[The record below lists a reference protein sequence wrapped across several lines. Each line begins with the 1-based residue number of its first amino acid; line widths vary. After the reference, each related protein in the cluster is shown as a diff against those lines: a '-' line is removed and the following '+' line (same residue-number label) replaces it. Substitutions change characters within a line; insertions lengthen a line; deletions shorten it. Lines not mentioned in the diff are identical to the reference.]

1 MQGNDQAALIA
12 FLEGPDAYPHRPD
25 KVERIDTHG
34 AVVFLAGSRAYKL
47 KRAVKLSYLDFS
59 TLEKREAV
67 CRREIELNQPAAP
80 TLYKGVVAITREA
93 DGAYRVD
100 GAGEPVD
107 WLVEMARFDQ
117 DALFDRL
124 AKTGRL
130 DAALTDALADLVV
143 QAHNDAAV
151 FADAAWP
158 ESLRAVIGTLGEMLQ
173 RWRQIS
179 GQDHTGLFEALKA
192 VLDQNTTLLAAR
204 RDGGLV
210 RRCHADLH
218 LGNIVLIDGR
228 PCLFDALEFDE
239 ELARI
244 DVLYDVA
251 FLVMDVWHRGLRLQA
266 HRLFNRYFSREL
278 SGLEWQGLRAFPLF
292 LAIRAAI
299 RAMVAVDA
307 LAIAVDGR
315 RGALMEEIAGYIDL
329 SAELIAPGRPRLI
342 AVGGLSGTGK
352 STVARAVAP
361 EIGATPGA
369 IILRTDVERK
379 LMRDVPLTERLT
391 ADAYS
396 PEARAEVYMR
406 LFAKA
411 KQIVSTGHSVII
423 DAVLDMPALRD
434 AAKAAADESGVPFV
448 GIWLEAPE
456 EVMIARVRGRAGDA
470 SDADAAVVLRQ
481 IASTAAPADWH
492 KADAG
497 GEPVQTAANVR
508 RMLRAI

>member
-34 AVVFLAGSRAYKL
+34 AVVFLAGSRVYKL

-80 TLYKGVVAITREA
+80 TLYRGGVAITREA

-130 DAALTDALADLVV
+130 DAALTDALTDLVV

-218 LGNIVLIDGR
+218 LRNIVLIDGR

-244 DVLYDVA
+244 DVLYDLA

-278 SGLEWQGLRAFPLF
+278 SGLEWQGLRALPLF

-329 SAELIAPGRPRLI
+329 SAELIAPARPRLVAI
-342 AVGGLSGTGK
+342 GGLSGTGK

-423 DAVLDMPALRD
+423 DAVLDMPAFRD

>member
-1 MQGNDQAALIA
+1 MQEQDQAALIA
-12 FLEGPDAYPHRPD
+12 FLECPDAYPHKPD
-25 KVERIDTHG
+25 GVERIDTHG
-34 AVVFLAGSRAYKL
+34 AVIFLAGPRAYKL

-80 TLYKGVVAITREA
+80 ALYKGVVPITREA
-93 DGAYRVD
+93 DGAYRL
-100 GAGEPVD
+100 GGEGEPVD

-124 AKTGRL
+124 ARTGRL
-130 DAALTDALADLVV
+130 DAVLTDALADQIV
-143 QAHNDAAV
+143 QAHNAAPV
-151 FADAAWP
+151 FASAGWP
-158 ESLRAVIGTLGEMLQ
+158 KSLRTVIDTLGEMLQ

-179 GQDHTGLFEALKA
+179 GQDHTGLFEALEA
-192 VLDQNTTLLAAR
+192 AFSHNTTLLATR

-218 LGNIVLIDGR
+218 LRNIVLVDGR

-244 DVLYDVA
+244 DVLYDLA
-251 FLVMDVWHRGLRLQA
+251 FLVMDVWHRGLKPQA

-278 SGLEWQGLRAFPLF
+278 SGLEWQGLRVFPLF
-292 LAIRAAI
+292 LAIRSAI

-307 LAIAVDGR
+307 LAIAAYER
-315 RGALMEEIAGYIDL
+315 RGALMEEIAGYLGL
-329 SAELIAPGRPRLI
+329 SAELIAPASPRLVAI
-342 AVGGLSGTGK
+342 GGLSGTGK
-352 STVARAVAP
+352 STVAQAVAP
-361 EIGATPGA
+361 EIGAVPGA

-379 LMRDVPLTERLT
+379 LMHDVPLTERLT

-396 PEARAEVYMR
+396 PEARAEVYKR

-411 KQIVSTGHSVII
+411 KRIVSTGHSVII
-423 DAVLDMPALRD
+423 DAVLDVPALRD
-434 AAKAAADESGVPFV
+434 AAKTAAAESGVPFV
-448 GIWLEAPE
+448 GIWLEAPG
-456 EVMIARVRGRAGDA
+456 EVMIARVTSRAGDA

-481 IASTAAPADWH
+481 VASTAAPAGWQ

-497 GEPVQTAANVR
+497 GEPVDTAQNVR
-508 RMLRAI
+508 RILSAI